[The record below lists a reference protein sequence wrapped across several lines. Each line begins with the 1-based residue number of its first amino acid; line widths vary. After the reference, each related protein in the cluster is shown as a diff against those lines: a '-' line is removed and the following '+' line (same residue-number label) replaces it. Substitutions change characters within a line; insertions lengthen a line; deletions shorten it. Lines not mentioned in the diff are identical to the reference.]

1 MLRHLCH
8 EAIIEGLEKTTLSHT
23 FVFSKVWFIRVREK
37 NSKFKGI
44 SPFFEQE
51 TLKTLALTMQLYA

>member
-1 MLRHLCH
+1 MKQLCV
-8 EAIIEGLEKTTLSHT
+8 EGLEKKILSHT
-23 FVFSKVWFIRVREK
+23 LVFSKVWLIRVGEK